1 MLPHTVLYL
10 DASEMAKRLVK
21 VWKELL
27 VAVQQMS
34 AMEISL
40 KKATNLDWA
49 LVACVFINIL
59 EGGSFWCSHN
69 RFHGW
74 LSCLALLIFNLSA
87 ADTNNS
93 GSERPSPV
101 EVRSQRPLNNKV
113 SRCPASRISFFKKE
127 WKCVSPLDK
136 MKRPKAHSGEAY
148 DSCAK
153 THFLEGIHLDP
164 KRFWL
169 SSGFLGQVI
178 TR

>member
-10 DASEMAKRLVK
+10 DASEIAKHSVK
-21 VWKELL
+21 AWKELL

-49 LVACVFINIL
+49 LMECVFINIL
-59 EGGSFWCSHN
+59 EGGSFWCFHN

-74 LSCLALLIFNLSA
+74 LSCLALLIFNLSP

-101 EVRSQRPLNNKV
+101 EVRSQRPLNKK
-113 SRCPASRISFFKKE
+113 RCPASRIPSFKKE

-136 MKRPKAHSGEAY
+136 MKRPKACSGE
-148 DSCAK
+148 
-153 THFLEGIHLDP
+153 T
-164 KRFWL
+164 
-169 SSGFLGQVI
+169 
-178 TR
+178 